1 MTRSNT
7 EDQVAHITQ
16 EMYKHNLELAE
27 RNKTLMILHKID
39 EVVLNSKTSSAAVA
53 QSVANLLIEEVV
65 FNLCMVF
72 IKEEGSSLAYL
83 KGLSTL
89 QKQAEVDSV
98 LQNFFNH
105 INLNASEAGAL
116 YEFMRKP
123 QIQLVSRFTDIN
135 PGLQPEMNDSLKADL
150 GTNSLFICPL
160 QSNGIMF
167 GILVLGQPADEER
180 AEYQRNFVE
189 RLTAAISIAIENQ
202 ILYDQLQTAGV
213 RLKQQND
220 KLIELDKS
228 KDEFISMASHQLR
241 TPLTAIK
248 GYLSMVLD

>member
-1 MTRSNT
+1 
-7 EDQVAHITQ
+7 
-16 EMYKHNLELAE
+16 
-27 RNKTLMILHKID
+27 
-39 EVVLNSKTSSAAVA
+39 
-53 QSVANLLIEEVV
+53 
-65 FNLCMVF
+65 
-72 IKEEGSSLAYL
+72 
-83 KGLSTL
+83 
-89 QKQAEVDSV
+89 
-98 LQNFFNH
+98 
-105 INLNASEAGAL
+105 
-116 YEFMRKP
+116 
-123 QIQLVSRFTDIN
+123 
-135 PGLQPEMNDSLKADL
+135 KADL

-248 GYLSMVLD
+248 GYLSMVLEGDAGKVKRQQAEFLEFAFDGTERMVGLISDLLNVSRLSAGRFIVDVRPGDLGQVVAE